1 MLLSHAGEGTMKEN
15 RQVTE
20 LDAQPFDG
28 KKEKIT
34 APHLLSP
41 WAPCPHAELLY
52 GQGGHDHS

>member
-1 MLLSHAGEGTMKEN
+1 MKEN

-52 GQGGHDHS
+52 GQGGHDPS